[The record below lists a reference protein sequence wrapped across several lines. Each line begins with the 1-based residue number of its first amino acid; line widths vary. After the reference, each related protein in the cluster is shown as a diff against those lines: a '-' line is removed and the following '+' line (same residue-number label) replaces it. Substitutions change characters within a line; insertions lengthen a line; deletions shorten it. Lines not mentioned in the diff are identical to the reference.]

1 MHKNNLIAE
10 NRIII
15 TTSDSFCFKVFAV
28 VMLQYLTF
36 TMAKVNIAFS
46 IAIAEISVW
55 EQKLDFGTG

>member
-15 TTSDSFCFKVFAV
+15 TTSDSFCFNVFAV

-46 IAIAEISVW
+46 IAIAEFQHSYC
-55 EQKLDFGTG
+55 